1 MSKLPSSYRAE
12 HEAILRDVFQ
22 LLGIVQM
29 SVATGKVGIT
39 HTAILE
45 WLRCTL
51 DRAGAVP
58 AVDLDGLMAAARE
71 NDAAARQR
79 KAGSKPDLRAVK

>member
-12 HEAILRDVFQ
+12 HEAILRDVFH

-29 SVATGKVGIT
+29 SVGTGRQGLT
-39 HTAILE
+39 HTALLE

-51 DRAGAVP
+51 DRAGVEP

-71 NDAAARQR
+71 NEAAARSR
-79 KAGSKPDLRAVK
+79 SKAKPDLKAVK

>member
-12 HEAILRDVFQ
+12 HEALLRDIFH

-29 SVATGKVGIT
+29 SIASGKQGIT
-39 HTAILE
+39 HSALLE

-51 DRAGAVP
+51 DRAGVEP
-58 AVDLDGLMAAARE
+58 SVDLDGLMAAARE
-71 NDAAARQR
+71 NEQAARN
-79 KAGSKPDLRAVK
+79 KANGNKPDLRAVK

>member
-12 HEAILRDVFQ
+12 HEALLRDVFH

-29 SVATGKVGIT
+29 SISSGKQGIT
-39 HTAILE
+39 HTALLE
-45 WLRCTL
+45 WVQCTL

-58 AVDLDGLMAAARE
+58 SVDLDGLMALARE
-71 NDAAARQR
+71 NEAAARN
-79 KAGSKPDLRAVK
+79 KAAEKPALRAVK

>member
-29 SVATGKVGIT
+29 SVASGKVGLT
-39 HTAILE
+39 HSSILE
-45 WLRCTL
+45 WLQCTL
-51 DRAGAVP
+51 DRAGVEP
-58 AVDLDGLMAAARE
+58 SVDLPGLIAAARE
-71 NDAAARQR
+71 SEAAARQPP
-79 KAGSKPDLRAVK
+79 AGGLSFEGT

>member
-29 SVATGKVGIT
+29 SVATGKIGIG
-39 HTAILE
+39 HPAILE

-71 NDAAARQR
+71 NDSAARR
-79 KAGSKPDLRAVK
+79 AKAAKKPELRAVK